1 LHFIFVE
8 KPKVTMFNAKERS
21 DNQQLFE
28 TPPNITNELLN
39 VVKQYGYLTED
50 AHFHE
55 PFEGN
60 GLMTSVFIEREIQ
73 FTSGDFY
80 TKPPFVDFYSTPIPT
95 QTTAV
100 VTNPPFKGIA
110 KFFETMAENGN
121 IYYLLTIFIF
131 YSTLNNCICIF

>member
-1 LHFIFVE
+1 
-8 KPKVTMFNAKERS
+8 MFNAKERS

-28 TPPNITNELLN
+28 TPPNITNGDLLN

-60 GLMTSVFIEREIQ
+60 GLMTSVFEERGIQ
-73 FTSGDFY
+73 FTSEDLY

-95 QTTAV
+95 QTTVV

-121 IYYLLTIFIF
+121 IYYLLKIFNF
-131 YSTLNNCICIF
+131 YSTINNCICIF